1 MKTHFYDSMN
11 QGVINL
17 SDLAYFLNLIALVVR
32 RFRGGRSQSG
42 DNGEETDGR
51 ALRYRWL

>member
-17 SDLAYFLNLIALVVR
+17 SDLAYFLSLIALGLFAGSTAVEVR
-32 RFRGGRSQSG
+32 RWG
-42 DNGEETDGR
+42 
-51 ALRYRWL
+51 